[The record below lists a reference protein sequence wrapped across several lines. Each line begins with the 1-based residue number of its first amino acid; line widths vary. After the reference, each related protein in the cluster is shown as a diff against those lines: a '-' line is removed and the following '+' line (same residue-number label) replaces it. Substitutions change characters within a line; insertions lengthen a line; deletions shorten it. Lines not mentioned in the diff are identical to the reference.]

1 MSGAKTNERP
11 GTRAVLRGY
20 HMSATKARVV
30 LDLIRGRDVQSAA
43 EILQGTTREAADVI
57 LKVLVSAVANAVNN
71 DGLNAEEL
79 YVAAAFADEGVTMK
93 RFRPRARGRAGKI
106 RKRACHITV
115 IVARMDDDRLEVVR
129 ASRSAQVGASR
140 ARRVASSRRD
150 RAAESPREES
160 VEETEVLTPVNQDE
174 TTTVD
179 NHDDVVDEM
188 TQDTVVDEATG
199 EEETAP
205 EVADEATEETK

>member
-20 HMSATKARVV
+20 HMSASKARVV
-30 LDLIRGRDVQSAA
+30 LDLIRGRDVQTAA
-43 EILQGTTREAADVI
+43 EILQGTTREAADVV

-71 DGLNAEEL
+71 DGLNAEDL

-93 RFRPRARGRAGKI
+93 RFKPRARGRAGKI

-115 IVARMDDDRLEVVR
+115 IVARLDDDRLEVVR

-140 ARRVASSRRD
+140 ARRVASSRRGRSD
-150 RAAESPREES
+150 AAASDEM
-160 VEETEVLTPVNQDE
+160 VEETAVLEENVVSESPVEVGADVTELTTADE
-174 TTTVD
+174 M
-179 NHDDVVDEM
+179 VVDE
-188 TQDTVVDEATG
+188 TATSSDETD
-199 EEETAP
+199 ETP
-205 EVADEATEETK
+205 EETK

>member
-11 GTRAVLRGY
+11 GTRAVLKGY

-30 LDLIRGRDVQSAA
+30 LDLIRGKDVQTAA

-106 RKRACHITV
+106 RKRACHITI
-115 IVARMDDDRLEVVR
+115 IVARLDDDRLEVVR

-140 ARRVASSRRD
+140 ARRVASSRRG
-150 RAAESPREES
+150 RETTTTDEVSEETTLVAS
-160 VEETEVLTPVNQDE
+160 VEETTTPE
-174 TTTVD
+174 
-179 NHDDVVDEM
+179 
-188 TQDTVVDEATG
+188 
-199 EEETAP
+199 
-205 EVADEATEETK
+205 EVADVAVETTDETVNEETTIDEAETSDAADETTEETK

>member
-11 GTRAVLRGY
+11 GTRAVLKGY

-30 LDLIRGRDVQSAA
+30 LDLIRGKDVQTAA

-106 RKRACHITV
+106 RKRACHITI
-115 IVARMDDDRLEVVR
+115 IVARLDDDRLEVVR

-140 ARRVASSRRD
+140 ARRVASSRRG
-150 RAAESPREES
+150 RETTTTDEVSEETTLVAS
-160 VEETEVLTPVNQDE
+160 VEETTSQE
-174 TTTVD
+174 
-179 NHDDVVDEM
+179 
-188 TQDTVVDEATG
+188 
-199 EEETAP
+199 
-205 EVADEATEETK
+205 EVADVAVETTDETVNEETTIDEAETSDAADETTEETK

>member
-11 GTRAVLRGY
+11 GTRAVLKGY

-30 LDLIRGRDVQSAA
+30 LDLIRGKDVQTAA

-71 DGLNAEEL
+71 DGLNAEDL

-106 RKRACHITV
+106 RKRACHITI
-115 IVARMDDDRLEVVR
+115 IVARLDDDRLEVVR

-140 ARRVASSRRD
+140 ARRVASSRRG
-150 RAAESPREES
+150 REATTTDEMSDEMTLVAS
-160 VEETEVLTPVNQDE
+160 VEETTSQEDVADVAVETTDE
-174 TTTVD
+174 TVNEETTI
-179 NHDDVVDEM
+179 
-188 TQDTVVDEATG
+188 DEA
-199 EEETAP
+199 ETSDAA
-205 EVADEATEETK
+205 ADETTEETK